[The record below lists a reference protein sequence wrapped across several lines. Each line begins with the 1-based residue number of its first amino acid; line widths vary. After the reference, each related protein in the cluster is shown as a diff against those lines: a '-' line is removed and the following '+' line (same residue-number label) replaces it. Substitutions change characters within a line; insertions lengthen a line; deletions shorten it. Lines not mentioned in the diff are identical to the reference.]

1 MSRSLRHAQTH
12 QVAPT
17 ELVSNEVR

>member
-1 MSRSLRHAQTH
+1 MNNSNEYQ

-17 ELVSNEVR
+17 ELVRS